1 MCQFFFERC
10 IMKLRMN
17 IYYTGLIENMS
28 KVHVQKIL
36 FNWLK
41 AKAWKEDS
49 VPEMEGSW
57 SSKRK

>member
-17 IYYTGLIENMS
+17 IYYTGLIENIS

-41 AKAWKEDS
+41 AKA
-49 VPEMEGSW
+49 
-57 SSKRK
+57 